1 MPPDCPLS
9 MSYCEG
15 TEATPGP
22 GLPPRFTRGGRPV
35 SAPLTQSM
43 FDDAPNSPR
52 VFEIVEKSES
62 VSWKLEYEAALS
74 SLPPPLPSCS
84 PSPALKRKVSPSS
97 TSSSVS
103 GSPLALRKCR
113 SSGPALMTQSL
124 DLSLARSHSYTGQA
138 SHTPL
143 CRTPSSGHSTPR
155 AGSIRRKV
163 LPPFETLSESTE
175 SDESKENSP
184 VTEEEG
190 DTRQEIVTPAPV
202 DIGSMSDDEVCCEIS
217 SSSEIEIGLEED
229 TLPLRQ
235 ETSLPEAS
243 RRVEDL
249 SHSDSPD
256 TEPEVTIRS
265 SLQVAEVTKDDPTLS
280 PDIETDRTLRS
291 ELNSGD

>member
-15 TEATPGP
+15 TEASP

-43 FDDAPNSPR
+43 FDDTPNSPR
-52 VFEIVEKSES
+52 VFEIVEKTES

-84 PSPALKRKVSPSS
+84 PSPGLKRKVSPSS
-97 TSSSVS
+97 TSSSMS

-124 DLSLARSHSYTGQA
+124 DLSLARSHSQPG
-138 SHTPL
+138 HTPL
-143 CRTPSSGHSTPR
+143 CRTVSSGHSTPR
-155 AGSIRRKV
+155 SGSIRRKI

-184 VTEEEG
+184 VTEEE
-190 DTRQEIVTPAPV
+190 
-202 DIGSMSDDEVCCEIS
+202 
-217 SSSEIEIGLEED
+217 ED
-229 TLPLRQ
+229 NVNLKENFKYLNR
-235 ETSLPEAS
+235 
-243 RRVEDL
+243 
-249 SHSDSPD
+249 
-256 TEPEVTIRS
+256 
-265 SLQVAEVTKDDPTLS
+265 LQTA
-280 PDIETDRTLRS
+280 
-291 ELNSGD
+291 

>member
-15 TEATPGP
+15 IEASP

-43 FDDAPNSPR
+43 FDDTPNSPR

-84 PSPALKRKVSPSS
+84 PSPGLKRKVSPSS

-124 DLSLARSHSYTGQA
+124 DLSLARSHSTG
-138 SHTPL
+138 HTPL
-143 CRTPSSGHSTPR
+143 CRTVSSGHSTPR
-155 AGSIRRKV
+155 SGSVRRKI

-184 VTEEEG
+184 VTEEE
-190 DTRQEIVTPAPV
+190 DTHQEIVTPAPV

-235 ETSLPEAS
+235 EASLPEAS

-256 TEPEVTIRS
+256 TEPEVTIRA
-265 SLQVAEVTKDDPTLS
+265 SLQVSEAKDDPTLS

>member
-1 MPPDCPLS
+1 MPADCPLS

-15 TEATPGP
+15 TEASPGP

-43 FDDAPNSPR
+43 FDDTPNSPR

-84 PSPALKRKVSPSS
+84 PSPGLKRKVSPSS

-124 DLSLARSHSYTGQA
+124 DLSLARSHSYTA
-138 SHTPL
+138 PTSHAPL
-143 CRTPSSGHSTPR
+143 CRTPSSGHTQPR
-155 AGSIRRKV
+155 AGSIRRKI

-229 TLPLRQ
+229 SLPLRQ
-235 ETSLPEAS
+235 EAS
-243 RRVEDL
+243 RRLEDL

-280 PDIETDRTLRS
+280 PDIEADRTLRS

>member
-1 MPPDCPLS
+1 MPPDCALS

-15 TEATPGP
+15 TEASPC
-22 GLPPRFTRGGRPV
+22 LNPRFTRGGRPV

-43 FDDAPNSPR
+43 FDDTPNSPR

-74 SLPPPLPSCS
+74 SVPPPLPSSS

-113 SSGPALMTQSL
+113 SSGPAPLLMTQSL
-124 DLSLARSHSYTGQA
+124 DLSLARSHSYTGPP
-138 SHTPL
+138 SHPPL
-143 CRTPSSGHSTPR
+143 CRTQSSGHTTPR
-155 AGSIRRKV
+155 AGSIRRKI

-184 VTEEEG
+184 VTE

-235 ETSLPEAS
+235 EISFPES
-243 RRVEDL
+243 NRRVEDL

-265 SLQVAEVTKDDPTLS
+265 SLQVAEVTKEDPTLS